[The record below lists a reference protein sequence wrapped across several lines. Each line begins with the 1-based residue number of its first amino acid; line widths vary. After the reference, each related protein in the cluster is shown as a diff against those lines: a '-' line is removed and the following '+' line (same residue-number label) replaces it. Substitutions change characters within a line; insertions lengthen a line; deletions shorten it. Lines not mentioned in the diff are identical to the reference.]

1 MKKKYLRK
9 VKGTDIKM
17 AMGMNRL
24 LKTNRLLCKE
34 KKAASQSTELLVIIL
49 IVVIVGAAL
58 MAIMK
63 TAMPDLFSDII
74 DKIKDVFEV

>member
-1 MKKKYLRK
+1 MKRKFLRK

-24 LKTNRLLCKE
+24 LKSSSLLSKE
-34 KKAASQSTELLVIIL
+34 KRAASQSTELLVIIL

-58 MAIMK
+58 MAIMR
-63 TAMPDLFSDII
+63 TAMPDLFSEII
-74 DKIKDVFEV
+74 DKIKSVFEL